1 MHEDY
6 QNNSPNVILD
16 ESVFNLFNVYASNL
30 RILALLIREYYT
42 SNGSNK
48 IKGEF
53 HLWGSHTN
61 KKEWSENKIKKK
73 NEKSNQINKLKS
85 KRRDK

>member
-53 HLWGSHTN
+53 HL
-61 KKEWSENKIKKK
+61 
-73 NEKSNQINKLKS
+73 
-85 KRRDK
+85 